1 MYHLILLTFI
11 TGNGMLEM
19 KQTRIDT
26 FYTANECEKFKVVVE
41 KNALDKLK
49 QDAMVE
55 FVCRREV

>member
-1 MYHLILLTFI
+1 
-11 TGNGMLEM
+11 MLEM

>member
-1 MYHLILLTFI
+1 
-11 TGNGMLEM
+11 MLEM

-26 FYTANECEKFKVVVE
+26 FYTASECEKFKVVVE

-49 QDAMVE
+49 KDSIVE

>member
-11 TGNGMLEM
+11 ASNGMLEM

-26 FYTANECEKFKVVVE
+26 FYTASECEKFKVVVE

-49 QDAMVE
+49 KDSMVE

>member
-1 MYHLILLTFI
+1 MYHLILFTFI

-26 FYTANECEKFKVVVE
+26 FYTASECEKFKVVVE

-49 QDAMVE
+49 KDSIVE

>member
-11 TGNGMLEM
+11 TSNGMLEM

-49 QDAMVE
+49 KDSIVE